1 MYEYATGRGGLTRFF
16 ALRADCYIAAKME
29 ARQRKIAKLRKIA
42 DSEKR
47 ERKKNANLFSQYLSI
62 SNC

>member
-1 MYEYATGRGGLTRFF
+1 MQLAEVGSLAFSQFVLI
-16 ALRADCYIAAKME
+16 ALAAKME